1 VLWIHDLA
9 APERLML
16 LGYGI
21 PVLTLLLGATM
32 FLQQKMSPPAG
43 DPTQQRVM
51 MFMPI
56 VFTFM
61 FIGFPAGLTIYWLTN
76 NVLTIAQQWFM
87 LRESAR
93 TA

>member
-1 VLWIHDLA
+1 
-9 APERLML
+9 ML
-16 LGYGI
+16 
-21 PVLTLLLGATM
+21 VLTLLLGASM
-32 FLQQKMSPPAG
+32 FLQQRMSPQAG
-43 DPTQQRVM
+43 DPAQQRVM

-76 NVLTIAQQWFM
+76 NLLTIAQQWFM
-87 LRESAR
+87 LRAATR